1 MSDGEGEGSREKGAV
16 DQNTPSARV
25 YFGDFYDCFSY
36 GSERTSWNCLRK
48 SASYLITSSAL
59 SFFAEDSVGAC
70 VDRAVDREDD
80 REFAGSRRGTRARS
94 RTERAPRGARRYFH
108 SGFTS
113 RDGAWGGVR

>member
-16 DQNTPSARV
+16 DQNTLV
-25 YFGDFYDCFSY
+25 YVFLGIFVTASSY

-70 VDRAVDREDD
+70 AGRAVDREDD
-80 REFAGSRRGTRARS
+80 REFAGSRRRTRARS

>member
-36 GSERTSWNCLRK
+36 ESERTSWHCLRK